1 MLIYHKD
8 VSQQAPWGPMKT
20 VGVRALRGTSLFCVQ
35 SSVVAIFEL
44 QSDDL
49 TPVDADTLQFCI
61 DRLVDDGVLLSRDA
75 LQPSKPF
82 PSAISLIEALTALL
96 LDRFEL
102 RSDVEATYNFAGG
115 SPIFCLAFS
124 EQNRFLTQTL
134 LRLVIRFVGVLD
146 LNPASMSLS
155 DENEATLA
163 EVGERL
169 RGLLANESR
178 VSKSRTTQDLQRGLR
193 DAGVP
198 WLSLE
203 DGFEDINFYQIG
215 FGRQQ
220 RVMRGSTAHSSSHL
234 GVTVSMRKSVTVK
247 FLSGLGF
254 PVPRQQLV
262 IDSGRAIEAAEKI
275 GYPVV
280 LKGDLG
286 TLGQRV
292 HVDLRSAQE
301 VSEKYSLLTDPQEV
315 GSALGGSGVVV
326 EAFVPGRIFRVE
338 VIGGEF
344 FDAYDMMPAGVVG
357 DGRHSVQQLVEIEN
371 QSPARGDKDDPEGS
385 YVRISIGDEELSV
398 LRKYG
403 RTPDSIPDQDEQVLL
418 RANSNWSSGGT
429 YRRISH
435 LVHEDNRRM
444 AERVAAAIG
453 IDVLGIDV
461 ISADISKSHID
472 EPMTIIE
479 VNHGPNVGS
488 YFDAEEGEFVD
499 NATRIIRRLSP
510 EAQYGD
516 VPVVILKETAI
527 SSEVEAHLC
536 RGLSAM
542 GYQTGLVNSEGASLE
557 GKVVAQSE
565 HLDPLDIDRVLL
577 RDSTVGAAVI
587 SADPSLLAEHGIGA
601 GGCDVAVLPSSAG
614 EMITTPLWP
623 AGLTTAA
630 TDQLLVDCARL
641 GAVIYVDNEQGL
653 DLCIGSDPAKIIA
666 IFDAT
671 FEGAEALRAPNR
683 RWLDLSERADG
694 SSQLQISLAHFGANT
709 ALNIPQ
715 DTAPLPFAVA
725 LAALATVKCH
735 SSEPNAALKEALAAM
750 VAFARPH

>member
-1 MLIYHKD
+1 
-8 VSQQAPWGPMKT
+8 
-20 VGVRALRGTSLFCVQ
+20 
-35 SSVVAIFEL
+35 
-44 QSDDL
+44 
-49 TPVDADTLQFCI
+49 
-61 DRLVDDGVLLSRDA
+61 
-75 LQPSKPF
+75 
-82 PSAISLIEALTALL
+82 LIEALTTSL

-102 RSDVEATYNFAGG
+102 RSDVEATYNFASG

-134 LRLVIRFVGVLD
+134 LRLVIQFVGVID
-146 LNPASMSLS
+146 PNRASMALS
-155 DENEATLA
+155 DEDEATLA
-163 EVGERL
+163 EVVERL

-178 VSKSRTTQDLQRGLR
+178 ISKSRTTQDLQRGLR

-203 DGFEDINFYQIG
+203 EGLEDINFYQIG

-234 GVTVSMRKSVTVK
+234 GVTVSMRKSATVR

-254 PVPRQQLV
+254 PTPRQQLV
-262 IDSGRAIEAAEKI
+262 KDSGRAIEAAEKI

-292 HVDLRSAQE
+292 HVDLRNAE
-301 VSEKYSLLTDPQEV
+301 DIFEKYSLLTDPQEV
-315 GSALGGSGVVV
+315 GNALAGSGVVV
-326 EAFVPGRIFRVE
+326 EAFIPGRIFRVE
-338 VIGGEF
+338 VIAGEF

-357 DGRHSVQQLVEIEN
+357 DGRHSVRQLVEIEN
-371 QSPARGDKDDPEGS
+371 QSPARGEKDDPEGS
-385 YVRISIGDEELSV
+385 YVRLCLGEEELSV
-398 LRKYG
+398 LRKHG
-403 RTPDSIPDQDEQVLL
+403 RTPDSIPDEGEQVLL

-444 AERVAAAIG
+444 AERVAAAMG

-488 YFDAEEGEFVD
+488 YFDAEAGEFVD
-499 NATRIIRRLSP
+499 NATRIVRRLCP
-510 EAQYGD
+510 NAQYGD
-516 VPVVILKETAI
+516 VPVVLLKEAAI
-527 SSEVEAHLC
+527 SREVEALLC

-542 GYQTGLVNSEGASLE
+542 GYQTGLVNSEGASLD

-577 RDSTVGAAVI
+577 RDPTVGAAVI
-587 SADPSLLAEHGIGA
+587 SADPSSLAEHGIGA
-601 GGCDVAVLPSSAG
+601 GGCDVAVLPSSSG
-614 EMITTPLWP
+614 EIITTPLWP
-623 AGLTTAA
+623 VGITTAA
-630 TDQLLVDCARL
+630 TDLLLVDCARL
-641 GAVIYVDNEQGL
+641 GAVIYVDNKQGL
-653 DLCIGSDPAKIIA
+653 DLCTEANPAKIIA
-666 IFDAT
+666 IFDAK

-683 RWLDLSERADG
+683 SWIDLSERADG
-694 SSQLQISLAHFGANT
+694 TSQLQISLAHSGANT

-725 LAALATVKCH
+725 LAALATVKFH
-735 SSEPNAALKEALAAM
+735 SSEPNAALKEALAAL
-750 VAFARPH
+750 ASFAQAH